1 MTIGLYISAA
11 VPIHLPGDSNDVY
24 YPWPMNG
31 CQMKIRTI
39 ILVFMVVMF
48 NAAPAEA
55 MQEAILPADALVSKH
70 HSALKQYQRLKAT
83 RKNASAKKLLR
94 SKQVFI
100 CPRDTKVEVVVFKE
114 KLARI
119 KLSRLDNN
127 ARPIAIHFW
136 TLAEQLRMLPQ

>member
-1 MTIGLYISAA
+1 MTATNCMARY
-11 VPIHLPGDSNDVY
+11 
-24 YPWPMNG
+24 PMNVWPIKV
-31 CQMKIRTI
+31 KIVFI
-39 ILVFMVVMF
+39 ILILLLV
-48 NAAPAEA
+48 NAAPAQA
-55 MQEAILPADALVSKH
+55 LQEAILPAYALVSEH

-83 RKNASAKKLLR
+83 RKNASAKKLIR

-127 ARPIAIHFW
+127 AQPISIHFW
-136 TLAEQLRMLPQ
+136 TLTEQLRMLPQ